1 MDNANSFGPQV
12 NQEKKPTTV
21 DRFFEQIDVGNFGN
35 VPRSVLTCRAP
46 TTISVAGAS
55 DASRRSHKPP
65 GLDSSSGASKKGE
78 GSEISRALEDK
89 PQSRAE
95 SR

>member
-46 TTISVAGAS
+46 TTISVTGAS
-55 DASRRSHKPP
+55 RWSHKPP
-65 GLDSSSGASKKGE
+65 GLDSSSGSSKKGE

-89 PQSRAE
+89 PESRAE